1 MRRRNFERKWWLYF
15 CHWGNCAFLVVKGDT
30 NPIILGNR
38 VKYIRTEIGD
48 SLCVGFTF
56 VRAMEISMTMPQGID
71 VFVVENTYI
80 SSLLNFTFKTLSRL
94 QFYSTAIIIVDLLWV
109 PNFWKKSTLNFLIW
123 SCKSHNV
130 LMYYN
135 SYNEILT
142 VTLKFSYTL
151 LLHVAF
157 SQTSFLLI
165 SLIKSSVKLS
175 DTQRN
180 KCRVS
185 IITWSSEMKLNK
197 GVSLQLIF
205 FDLANLEVSSND
217 LAPWALLESDH
228 TLLICLWL

>member
-185 IITWSSEMKLNK
+185 IIT
-197 GVSLQLIF
+197 
-205 FDLANLEVSSND
+205 
-217 LAPWALLESDH
+217 
-228 TLLICLWL
+228 

>member
-71 VFVVENTYI
+71 VFVVENTYF

-109 PNFWKKSTLNFLIW
+109 PNFSKKSTLNFLIW

-175 DTQRN
+175 DTQR
-180 KCRVS
+180 VS

>member
-71 VFVVENTYI
+71 VFVVENTYF

-175 DTQRN
+175 DTQR
-180 KCRVS
+180 VS